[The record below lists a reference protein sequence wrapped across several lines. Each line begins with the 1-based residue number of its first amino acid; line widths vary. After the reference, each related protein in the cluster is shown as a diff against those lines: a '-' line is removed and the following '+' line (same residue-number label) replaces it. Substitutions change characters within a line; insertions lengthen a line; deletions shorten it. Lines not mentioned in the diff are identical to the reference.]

1 MFQRR
6 GFAVAAVVGVVVAL
20 GSGCEDPAPKEG
32 SAGAGSAAAVAP
44 SPSSS
49 SSPTTPA
56 MPSLIGQKFADA
68 EGAVKKVVTRPV
80 EVRSA
85 YSDVKPAADHTAWTV
100 CFQTPAAGVPVEPAS
115 TVELSLVAPGRP
127 CPDKAGAAP
136 APSKTPAPPKPKTSP
151 PTDTGSTGGD
161 GGGGNGGAGGGGG
174 GSSAY
179 YKTCAD
185 AKAAGAAPMR
195 RGRPGYREA
204 LDRDKDGIACD
215 T

>member
-20 GSGCEDPAPKEG
+20 GSGCEDPAPKEAPAAA
-32 SAGAGSAAAVAP
+32 SSAAAVAP
-44 SPSSS
+44 VPSPS
-49 SSPTTPA
+49 PTAPA
-56 MPSLIGQKFADA
+56 MPSLVGQKFADA
-68 EGAVKKVVTRPV
+68 EAAVKKLVTRPV
-80 EVRSA
+80 EARSA
-85 YSDVKPAADHTAWTV
+85 YSDVKPAADHAAWVV

-115 TVELSLVAPGRP
+115 GVELSLVAPGRP
-127 CPDKAGAAP
+127 CPDKAGAAL
-136 APSKTPAPPKPKTSP
+136 APSRTPAPPKPKTSP

-161 GGGGNGGAGGGGG
+161 GGGGGGGGGG
-174 GSSAY
+174 GSSVY

-195 RGRPGYREA
+195 RGGPGYREA

-215 T
+215 K